1 MVYKKIMKQKTV
13 IIFMIFINYYAFSQN
28 DKISFQFGNIGFGY
42 NIRENENFEIDIS
55 ILNYFFEFPGF
66 GENPKARV
74 GIECYPFDLKI
85 LPVEQNAKISFFNLN
100 FFTDFL
106 GPVGNGRWDYIRFG
120 PFFAL
125 KWLTIEKVN
134 FDFHNYDFSTG
145 LRFTLLGYTETIL
158 RFQFMDFEL
167 GYRITQSNNSF
178 YFLIKFDFIDVI
190 IFPMIPFTKNG
201 FFDRLFA
208 E

>member
-1 MVYKKIMKQKTV
+1 MKQKTL
-13 IIFMIFINYYAFSQN
+13 IIFMIFINYYVFSQN
-28 DKISFQFGNIGFGY
+28 DKISFQLGNIGFGY
-42 NIRENENFEIDIS
+42 NIRENGNFEIDIS
-55 ILNYFFEFPGF
+55 SLNCFFEFPGF

-74 GIECYPFDLKI
+74 GIEYYPFDMKI
-85 LPVEQNAKISFFNLN
+85 LPVEQNVKISFFNLN

-106 GPVGNGRWDYIRFG
+106 GPVGNNRWDYIRFG

-125 KWLTIEKVN
+125 NWLTTEKLN
-134 FDFHNYDFSTG
+134 FDFQNYSFSTG

-158 RFQFMDFEL
+158 RFQFIDFEL

-178 YFLIKFDFIDVI
+178 YFLIKFDFIDAI
-190 IFPMIPFTKNG
+190 IFPIIPFAKNG
-201 FFDRLFA
+201 LFDRLFG